1 MADLDARVRAILDED
16 EDDDLVD
23 YGDSPLP
30 SPAKPPAAV
39 AEPPV
44 DVVPARSAVVDVEAA
59 RAMMEQARRDRDAE
73 TLRMAAENLPD
84 DDDDDEDLWDDDDDD
99 RRGGSASGD
108 GGGGPRR
115 VARIGPDAPRAA
127 PDPTRAAAATRRET
141 IPRPSTTTST

>member
-30 SPAKPPAAV
+30 SPAKQPEAV

-59 RAMMEQARRDRDAE
+59 RAMMEQTAHNQ
-73 TLRMAAENLPD
+73 LLN
-84 DDDDDEDLWDDDDDD
+84 
-99 RRGGSASGD
+99 
-108 GGGGPRR
+108 
-115 VARIGPDAPRAA
+115 
-127 PDPTRAAAATRRET
+127 
-141 IPRPSTTTST
+141 STMMQAWRWL